1 MMAFKIICFAVIGA
15 ALGLVVFF
23 GLSFLI
29 VMLLGSILRLITL
42 DLHHLFPLYAG
53 IAIALAGIPVG
64 AYYGMVLALRS
75 RGYYFGD
82 YYRAVRNFL
91 NNT

>member
-1 MMAFKIICFAVIGA
+1 MMACKIICFAMIGA
-15 ALGLVVFF
+15 ALGLPVFF

-29 VMLLGSILRLITL
+29 VMLLGGIIRSLSL

-64 AYYGMVLALRS
+64 AYYGMVFALRS
-75 RGYYFGD
+75 RGYQLGD
-82 YYRAVRNFL
+82 YYRAARDFL